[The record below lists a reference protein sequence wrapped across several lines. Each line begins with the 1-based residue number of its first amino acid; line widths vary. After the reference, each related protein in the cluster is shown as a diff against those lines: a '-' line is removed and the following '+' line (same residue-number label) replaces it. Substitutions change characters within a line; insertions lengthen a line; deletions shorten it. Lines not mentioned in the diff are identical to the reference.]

1 MNQKQMILESI
12 PAVIGF
18 GVCIYFN
25 SICAL
30 ILLTVC
36 VLIFAVQAYFQNVRK
51 KEILSLCDKIDEIL
65 NGSEHTDFDEFQES
79 EISILSAEIHKMT
92 IRIREQNSALLK
104 EKQFMKESLED
115 MSHQL
120 RTPLTTMIVILGMLR
135 EPDLSKSDHMEH
147 IKELY
152 SLLSRMQWM
161 LETLLRISRL
171 DAGAVSFQK
180 QEISVRELIKSAVE
194 PIEISLELKN
204 IAIVIEIE
212 GNPIL
217 HGDMMYLTEALLNIL
232 KNCMEHTPSGGTIKI
247 QMHENPIYTG
257 IIITDTG
264 NGISPQDLP
273 HLFERFYRGEEF
285 SRKGFGLGL
294 AFAQKII
301 TSQHGSIQVKNAV
314 PHGALFDIRIY
325 KTESI

>member
-1 MNQKQMILESI
+1 MNRKQMILEWI
-12 PAVIGF
+12 PAVIG
-18 GVCIYFN
+18 GSACAYFN
-25 SICAL
+25 WICAL
-30 ILLTVC
+30 ILLVVC
-36 VLIFAVQAYFQNVRK
+36 VSIFAIQAYFQNVRK

-65 NGSEHTDFDEFQES
+65 NGSEHTKFDEFQEG

-135 EPDLSKSDHMEH
+135 KPDLPKQERMEH
-147 IKELY
+147 IQELY

-180 QEISVRELIKSAVE
+180 QEISVQELIKSAVE
-194 PIEISLELKN
+194 PIEISLELKD
-204 IAIVIEIE
+204 IALVIEIE
-212 GNPIL
+212 DNPL
-217 HGDMMYLTEALLNIL
+217 LNVDLMYMTEAILNIL
-232 KNCMEHTPSGGTIKI
+232 KNCMEHTPHGGTITI
-247 QMHENPIYTG
+247 QSVENVLYTN

-273 HLFERFYRGEEF
+273 HLFERFYQGEEF

-301 TSQHGSIQVKNAV
+301 TSQHGSIQVKNAS

>member
-12 PAVIGF
+12 LAVIGF

-25 SICAL
+25 WICAL
-30 ILLTVC
+30 ILLVVC
-36 VLIFAVQAYFQNVRK
+36 VSIFAVQAYFQNVRK

-65 NGSEHTDFDEFQES
+65 NGSEHTNFDEFQEG

-135 EPDLSKSDHMEH
+135 EPDLSKSDRMEH
-147 IKELY
+147 VRELY

-180 QEISVRELIKSAVE
+180 QEFSVRELIKNAVE

-204 IAIVIEIE
+204 ITLTTEIE
-212 GNPIL
+212 SNPL
-217 HGDMMYLTEALLNIL
+217 LNGDLMYMTEALLNIL
-232 KNCMEHTPSGGTIKI
+232 KNCMEHTPPNGAIKI
-247 QMHENPIYTG
+247 QVQENPLYTG

-264 NGISPQDLP
+264 NGISQQDLP

-301 TSQHGSIQVKNAV
+301 TSQHGSIQAKNAD

-325 KTESI
+325 KTESV